1 MEAGGQSPCDEGTI
15 AGTEA
20 VVRRED
26 HRPGSP
32 VVDTLAGRLGSG
44 NDGNG
49 GSAVASERA
58 SVGVG

>member
-26 HRPGSP
+26 HDQAVQSWTPWQ
-32 VVDTLAGRLGSG
+32 AGL
-44 NDGNG
+44 DP
-49 GSAVASERA
+49 AMMAMA
-58 SVGVG
+58 DPP